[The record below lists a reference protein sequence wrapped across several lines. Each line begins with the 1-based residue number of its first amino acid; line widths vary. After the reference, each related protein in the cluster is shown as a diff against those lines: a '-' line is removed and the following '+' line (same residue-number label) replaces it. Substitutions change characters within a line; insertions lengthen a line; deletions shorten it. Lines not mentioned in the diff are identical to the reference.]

1 MKKINLLLLFIATLF
16 FPLIAGAQAAERP
29 QPQPPDWFVNETTY
43 LIGFIFIIM
52 AIAIIA
58 LYSSF
63 MKLSRSMIPASV
75 KQEMEA
81 RKQKVISE
89 KKATK
94 RESWWLWF
102 DRKFLTRGVPVEHE
116 ADVMLHHN
124 YDGIRELDNKLPPW
138 WVWGFYL
145 TIIWSAFYLLH
156 YHVSGTG
163 PLSGEEYRK
172 EIAMAEKEKQERMLL
187 AGENVT
193 EASVTVLTADADIAE
208 GKSIFSKN
216 CAACHLENGGGSVG
230 PNLTDDYWI
239 HGGGVKNIF
248 KVITEGV
255 PAKGMISW
263 KSQLSPKQIQKVSSY
278 ILTLHGTNPPGA
290 KEPQGDLWK
299 EETSAA
305 ASDTLSAT
313 M

>member
-1 MKKINLLLLFIATLF
+1 MKKINLSLLLILL
-16 FPLIAGAQAAERP
+16 FPLIAGAQAVERP
-29 QPQPPDWFVNETTY
+29 QPQPPAWFVNENTY
-43 LIGFIFIIM
+43 LLSFIFIIM

-75 KQEMEA
+75 KQEMESKRIEA
-81 RKQKVISE
+81 KAE
-89 KKATK
+89 KKKVK

-102 DRKFLTRGVPVEHE
+102 DRKFLTKGVPVERE

-138 WVWGFYL
+138 WVWGFYI

-156 YHVSGTG
+156 FHVSGTG
-163 PLSGEEYRK
+163 KLSSAEYQQ
-172 EIAMAEKEKQERMLL
+172 EIIAAEIEKSERLKL

-193 EASVTVLTADADIAE
+193 EANVTVLTAEADIAE
-208 GKSIFSKN
+208 GKSIYSKN
-216 CAACHLENGGGSVG
+216 CTACHLDNGGGQVG

-239 HGGGVKNIF
+239 HGGGIKNIF
-248 KVITEGV
+248 RVVTEGV

-278 ILTLHGTNPPGA
+278 ILTLHGTHPDGA
-290 KEPQGDLWK
+290 KEPQGELWK
-299 EETSAA
+299 EESAATTDTAA
-305 ASDTLSAT
+305 AS

>member
-1 MKKINLLLLFIATLF
+1 MKKINLSLALTLI

-29 QPQPPDWFVNETTY
+29 QPQPPDWFVNENTY
-43 LIGFIFIIM
+43 LLGFIFIIM

-58 LYSSF
+58 LYTSF

-81 RKQKVISE
+81 RKQEAVA
-89 KKATK
+89 KKQIVK

-102 DRKFLTRGVPVEHE
+102 DRKFLTKGVPVERE

-138 WVWGFYL
+138 WVWGFYI
-145 TIIWSAFYLLH
+145 TIIWAAFYMLH
-156 YHVSGTG
+156 FHVSGTG
-163 PLSGEEYRK
+163 KLSGEEYQQ
-172 EIAMAEKEKQERMLL
+172 EIAMAEKEKAERMRL

-193 EASVTVLTADADIAE
+193 EANVVALIAEADIAE
-208 GKSIFSKN
+208 GKGIFTKN
-216 CAACHLENGGGSVG
+216 CAACHLENGGGQVG

-263 KSQLSPKQIQKVSSY
+263 KSQLSPKQIQKVASF

-290 KEPQGDLWK
+290 KEPQGEIWK

-305 ASDTLSAT
+305 PSDTLSAS

>member
-1 MKKINLLLLFIATLF
+1 MKKINLSLALTLF
-16 FPLIAGAQAAERP
+16 FPLIAGAQAPERP
-29 QPQPPDWFVNETTY
+29 QPQPPDWFVNENTY
-43 LIGFIFIIM
+43 LLGFIFLIM

-58 LYSSF
+58 LYTSF

-81 RKQKVISE
+81 REQKAVAE
-89 KKATK
+89 KKKVK

-102 DRKFLTRGVPVEHE
+102 DRKFLTKGVPVERE
-116 ADVMLHHN
+116 ADIMLHHN

-138 WVWGFYL
+138 WVWGFYI
-145 TIIWSAFYLLH
+145 TIIWAAFYMLH
-156 YHVSGTG
+156 FHLSGTG
-163 PLSGEEYRK
+163 KLSGEEYQQ
-172 EIAMAEKEKQERMLL
+172 EIALAEKEKAERMRL

-193 EASVTVLTADADIAE
+193 EANVVALIAEADIAE
-208 GKSIFSKN
+208 GKGIFTKN

-263 KSQLSPKQIQKVSSY
+263 KSQLTPKQIQKVSSY

-290 KEPQGDLWK
+290 KEPQGEIWK
-299 EETSAA
+299 EESSAA
-305 ASDTLSAT
+305 PMDSAT
-313 M
+313 VSM

>member
-1 MKKINLLLLFIATLF
+1 MKKINLSLLITLL
-16 FPLIAGAQAAERP
+16 FPLIASAQATQRP
-29 QPQPPDWFVNETTY
+29 QPQPPDWFVNEYTY
-43 LIGFIFIIM
+43 LLGFIFIIM

-58 LYSSF
+58 LYTSF

-75 KQEMEA
+75 KQQMEA
-81 RKQKVISE
+81 RKQQAVAEKQKV
-89 KKATK
+89 K

-102 DRKFLTRGVPVEHE
+102 DRKFLTKGVPVERE

-138 WVWGFYL
+138 WVWGFYI

-156 YHVSGTG
+156 FHVSGTG
-163 PLSGEEYRK
+163 KLSGEEYQQ
-172 EIAMAEKEKQERMLL
+172 EIAIAEKEKAERMRL

-193 EASVTVLTADADIAE
+193 EANVTVLTAEADIAE
-208 GKSIFSKN
+208 GKSIFTKN

-263 KSQLSPKQIQKVSSY
+263 KSQLTPKQIQKVSSY

-290 KEPQGDLWK
+290 KEPQGEIWK
-299 EETSAA
+299 EETAA
-305 ASDTLSAT
+305 ATTDSSAVS